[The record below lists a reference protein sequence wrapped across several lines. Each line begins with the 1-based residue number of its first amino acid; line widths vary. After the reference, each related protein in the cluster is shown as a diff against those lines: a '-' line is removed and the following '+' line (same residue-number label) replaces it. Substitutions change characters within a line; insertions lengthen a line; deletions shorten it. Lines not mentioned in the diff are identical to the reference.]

1 VRAPD
6 LIRFARD
13 AATGN
18 PLRTFL
24 LVLAM
29 AIGVAAVVVL
39 TALGDGAR
47 RYVLNEFSSIGS
59 NLVIVLPGALADR
72 RLQPRQRHHQHAAR
86 PDHRRRAGA
95 AARQRRAP
103 RRAAGRRHLRN
114 QLCGKLREVMVAGT
128 TAEFIDVRRLTLAQG
143 RFLPTGDWR
152 RGVSEAVIGAK
163 VRDEMFGHES
173 ALGQLVRVG
182 DRRFRIVGVLASSG
196 QGLGM
201 NTDELVIVPVAL
213 AQAMFN
219 SNTLFRIL
227 VEASSRE
234 AIEPAKAQVTE
245 IIKQRHDGEEDV
257 TIITQDAVLAT
268 FDRLLGTM
276 TLAVAGIAAISLA
289 VAGILV
295 MNVMLVS
302 VAQRTAEIGL
312 LKALGATG
320 ATIRNAFL
328 TEAAMLSV
336 AGAVLGF
343 VLGRRAP
350 RSSASCIP
358 TYPAFPAPTGRCS
371 PGSAR
376 HSSPASSSASCPPA
390 RPRGSIRCR
399 HCRSDRQAM
408 VQQHLNHGGNGEHS
422 ENLFEFFF
430 SPYPPCPPC
439 LPLCSLWLARLF
451 S

>member
-1 VRAPD
+1 MRAPD

-47 RYVLNEFSSIGS
+47 RYVLNQFASIGS
-59 NLVIVLPGALADR
+59 NLVIVLPGRSQTGGFNPGNAITSTPRDLTIDDAQAL
-72 RLQPRQRHHQHAAR
+72 
-86 PDHRRRAGA
+86 RRASA
-95 AARQRRAP
+95 VHRVAP
-103 RRAAGRRHLRN
+103 LTVGTSEISFG
-114 QLCGKLREVMVAGT
+114 GKLREVMVAGT
-128 TAEFIDVRRLTLAQG
+128 TAEFIEVRRLTLAQG
-143 RFLPTGDWR
+143 RFLPQGDWR

-163 VRDEMFGHES
+163 IRNEMFAREE
-173 ALGQLVRVG
+173 ALGQMVRIG
-182 DRRFRIVGVLASSG
+182 DRRFRIVGVLASTG

-201 NTDELVIVPVAL
+201 NTDELVIVPVSL

-227 VEASSRE
+227 VEASSRDS
-234 AIEPAKAQVTE
+234 IDQAKAQLAE
-245 IIKQRHDGEEDV
+245 IIQLRHEGEQDV

-276 TLAVAGIAAISLA
+276 TIAVAGIAAISLA

-302 VAQRTAEIGL
+302 VTQRTTEIGL

-336 AGAVLGF
+336 TGALLGWVLGLAMAAIIRQLYPEF
-343 VLGRRAP
+343 
-350 RSSASCIP
+350 
-358 TYPAFPAPTGRCS
+358 PAFPPDWAVLAGLGTALATGILF
-371 PGSAR
+371 GVL
-376 HSSPASSSASCPPA
+376 PA
-390 RPRGSIRCR
+390 R
-399 HCRSDRQAM
+399 QA
-408 VQQHLNHGGNGEHS
+408 
-422 ENLFEFFF
+422 
-430 SPYPPCPPC
+430 
-439 LPLCSLWLARLF
+439 ARLDPVQ
-451 S
+451 SLSKR

>member
-1 VRAPD
+1 MRAPD

-39 TALGDGAR
+39 TALGGAR
-47 RYVLNEFSSIGS
+47 RYVLNQFASIGS
-59 NLVIVLPGALADR
+59 NLVIVLPGRSQTGGFNPGNAITSTPRDLTIDDAQAL
-72 RLQPRQRHHQHAAR
+72 
-86 PDHRRRAGA
+86 RRASA
-95 AARQRRAP
+95 VHRVAP
-103 RRAAGRRHLRN
+103 LTVGTSEISFG
-114 QLCGKLREVMVAGT
+114 GKLREVMVAGT
-128 TAEFIDVRRLTLAQG
+128 TAEFIEVRRLTLAQG
-143 RFLPTGDWR
+143 RFLPQGDWR

-163 VRDEMFGHES
+163 IRNEMFAREE
-173 ALGQLVRVG
+173 ALGQMVRIG
-182 DRRFRIVGVLASSG
+182 DRRFRIVGVLASTG

-201 NTDELVIVPVAL
+201 NTDELVIVPVSL

-227 VEASSRE
+227 VEASSRDS
-234 AIEPAKAQVTE
+234 IDQAKAQLAE
-245 IIKQRHDGEEDV
+245 IIQLRHEGEQDV

-276 TLAVAGIAAISLA
+276 TIAVAGIAAISLA

-302 VAQRTAEIGL
+302 VTQRTTEIGL

-336 AGAVLGF
+336 TGALLGWVLGLAMAAIIRQLYPEF
-343 VLGRRAP
+343 
-350 RSSASCIP
+350 
-358 TYPAFPAPTGRCS
+358 PAFPPDWAVLAGLGTALATGILF
-371 PGSAR
+371 GVL
-376 HSSPASSSASCPPA
+376 PA
-390 RPRGSIRCR
+390 R
-399 HCRSDRQAM
+399 QA
-408 VQQHLNHGGNGEHS
+408 
-422 ENLFEFFF
+422 
-430 SPYPPCPPC
+430 
-439 LPLCSLWLARLF
+439 ARLDPVQ
-451 S
+451 SLSKR